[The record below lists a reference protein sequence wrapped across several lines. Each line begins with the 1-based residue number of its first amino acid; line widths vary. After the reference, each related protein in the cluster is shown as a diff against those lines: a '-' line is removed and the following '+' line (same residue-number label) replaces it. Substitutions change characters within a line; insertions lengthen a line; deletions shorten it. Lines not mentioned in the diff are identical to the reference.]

1 MIDIHAHIL
10 PMLDDGAESVEDAV
24 IMAELAA
31 ENGVSTI
38 VATPHSSPYESAKV
52 TDCEYVYETLKMLQ
66 SRIDSADIPV
76 KLLPGMEVFAS
87 DDIVDRLR
95 RKSLLTINDSRYV
108 LVEFG
113 FREQPY
119 MIDTFIGRLV
129 SASYIPII
137 AHPERYPFVQEN
149 PDISYDWIYG
159 GCLLQANKG
168 SFFGRFGRR
177 AYETAMTLMR
187 HNVINAVASDAHGPF
202 MRTTSL
208 SEIHELI
215 SDMFSLEYADILLEK
230 NPQRIVS
237 DKEPLVFEPIPFG

>member
-52 TDCEYVYETLKMLQ
+52 TGCEYVYETLKMLQ

-108 LVEFG
+108 L
-113 FREQPY
+113 
-119 MIDTFIGRLV
+119 
-129 SASYIPII
+129 
-137 AHPERYPFVQEN
+137 H
-149 PDISYDWIYG
+149 
-159 GCLLQANKG
+159 LQKS
-168 SFFGRFGRR
+168 SFYSTR
-177 AYETAMTLMR
+177 
-187 HNVINAVASDAHGPF
+187 S
-202 MRTTSL
+202 
-208 SEIHELI
+208 
-215 SDMFSLEYADILLEK
+215 
-230 NPQRIVS
+230 
-237 DKEPLVFEPIPFG
+237 